1 MSKIVYGLVCKR
13 QFRCRPDLR
22 LAIIVC
28 AVSLA
33 GSVFGENLRKDLTHY
48 SRPGTVITNDPIR
61 SYGLDEADAKIIK
74 EKGLLITEKI
84 SYSSFG
90 EAY

>member
-1 MSKIVYGLVCKR
+1 
-13 QFRCRPDLR
+13 